1 MEKKK
6 RYSTTN
12 DRTEYSQK
20 KINLPTEPKNDGAT
34 NLKLILEKKKMPR
47 TDTNEILLETR
58 DYTPL
63 NLLFFWRILSS
74 FHF

>member
-34 NLKLILEKKKMPR
+34 NLKLYLGKEKDAKNRHKWNSIGDERLHPA
-47 TDTNEILLETR
+47 
-58 DYTPL
+58 
-63 NLLFFWRILSS
+63 
-74 FHF
+74 